1 MKDMNIPDLKDLI
14 LRSLDNDSDPGKTSA
29 EIEEA
34 GVTYKFSE
42 GFHEKVLD
50 TIFSAG
56 DTVVRKIEFVRNL
69 NSVFSRIALTGVA
82 AIVLL
87 MISIFVIQGSLSFD
101 SFLGLGDSYDESI
114 VYLLTGN

>member
-1 MKDMNIPDLKDLI
+1 MKIPELKDLI
-14 LRSLDNDSDPGKTSA
+14 LRSLDKDSDPEKASA
-29 EIEEA
+29 MLEEA
-34 GVTYKFSE
+34 GVTWKFSE
-42 GFHEKVLD
+42 GFHDKVLD
-50 TIFSAG
+50 TIFFTG
-56 DTVVRKIEFVRNL
+56 DTVVRKLEFVRNL
-69 NSVFSRIALTGVA
+69 NSVFYRIALTGVA

>member
-1 MKDMNIPDLKDLI
+1 MKIQDLKDLI
-14 LRSLDNDSDPGKTSA
+14 IGSLDKDSDPERASA
-29 EIEEA
+29 RIEEA
-34 GVTYKFSE
+34 GVTWKFSE
-42 GFHEKVLD
+42 GFHDKVLD

-56 DTVVRKIEFVRNL
+56 DTVVRRIEFVRNL
-69 NSVFSRIALTGVA
+69 NNVFYRIALTGVA

>member
-1 MKDMNIPDLKDLI
+1 MKIPELKDLI
-14 LRSLDNDSDPGKTSA
+14 LRSLDKDSDPEKESA
-29 EIEEA
+29 MLEEA
-34 GVTYKFSE
+34 GVTWKFSE
-42 GFHEKVLD
+42 GFHGKVLD

-69 NSVFSRIALTGVA
+69 NSVFYRIALTGVA

-87 MISIFVIQGSLSFD
+87 MISIFVIQGSISLD